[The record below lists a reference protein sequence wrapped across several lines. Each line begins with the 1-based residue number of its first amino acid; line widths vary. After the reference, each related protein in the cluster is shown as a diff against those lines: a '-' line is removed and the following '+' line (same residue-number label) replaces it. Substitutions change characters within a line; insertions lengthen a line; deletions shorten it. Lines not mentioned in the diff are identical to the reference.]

1 MRPARRR
8 QIPLLDT
15 AMISNHGRCLSG
27 GLTVSRSGADVM
39 PSIAAD
45 ETPSSCA
52 YTHVDANSP
61 KLRELLHQVEIQL
74 YVLSGLPDSR

>member
-1 MRPARRR
+1 
-8 QIPLLDT
+8 
-15 AMISNHGRCLSG
+15 
-27 GLTVSRSGADVM
+27 M